1 MKSFQ
6 WVDCNQ
12 RFNKRNRVKKCLFIV
27 DAKKCD
33 FIKWVVLFLL
43 VLVQAHISVPWS
55 FSVVLHCLAFIE
67 SAHPQK
73 KTTALTVP
81 CNRGCCV
88 PRIYSPRYEKEVQV
102 HSELLGAP
110 QKVVVVLLPSLENPF
125 PLWLP
130 HVSLNLET
138 PCSLLDDGLSWHT
151 VFLSPAASLCLSN
164 WNVPRWSLPH
174 SALVKD
180 ILCHWYPNNPLTTL
194 SYWSRIPIIQ

>member
-1 MKSFQ
+1 MSVYCRCEGEVWLRKMG
-6 WVDCNQ
+6 CA
-12 RFNKRNRVKKCLFIV
+12 LFTCSSTGTHFCALELSCGPPLSCSYWI
-27 DAKKCD
+27 CP
-33 FIKWVVLFLL
+33 
-43 VLVQAHISVPWS
+43 SS
-55 FSVVLHCLAFIE
+55 E
-67 SAHPQK
+67 

-88 PRIYSPRYEKEVQV
+88 PRIYSPRYEKEVLV

-110 QKVVVVLLPSLENPF
+110 QKLVVVLLPSLENPF

-164 WNVPRWSLPH
+164 WNVPWWSLPH
-174 SALVKD
+174 IALIKD

-194 SYWSRIPIIQ
+194 SYWSRIPVIQ